1 VNPVTE
7 SRSRIQAVVFDVGE
21 TLVDETRAWS
31 YEAKRAGVT
40 PLTLFAAL
48 GALIEQGNDHR
59 EVWALLGVEPPT
71 RPLPLEPGDFYPD
84 ALPCLRDVAAAGLR
98 VGIAGNQP
106 EAAEEMLRSLDA
118 PLSLVAS
125 SSRWGVEKPSPAF
138 FEQVCAEMAVEPAG
152 VAYVGDRVDNDVLP
166 AKAAGMFAVLVRRG
180 PWGYLG
186 ARRPEAATA
195 DLRLDDLT
203 SLVPRILAARW
214 AASCRGAAT

>member
-125 SSRWGVEKPSPAF
+125 SSRWGVE
-138 FEQVCAEMAVEPAG
+138 AVTCLLRASLCRDG
-152 VAYVGDRVDNDVLP
+152 
-166 AKAAGMFAVLVRRG
+166 RR
-180 PWGYLG
+180 
-186 ARRPEAATA
+186 
-195 DLRLDDLT
+195 
-203 SLVPRILAARW
+203 ARW
-214 AASCRGAAT
+214 RRLRR